1 MVLCIVLGLLGLA
14 PVIVDRGLRPIR
26 QLVPHSMVGLA
37 TLVIAL
43 CQPVIAYSRPGKVRR
58 PVAGARPAQDHPWRP
73 VFYAV
78 HSALGYS
85 AIGLALAAVY
95 LTQTLNA
102 ADQVCGNEV
111 KDNIADHEPQKVL
124 PVWGLYA
131 AYAMG
136 GWILANHL
144 FQTGYRLLKKVTHP
158 LSSLS
163 QGEAQTTLED
173 DRIVKTGVLVFTVGL
188 VTFTVVIIVSL
199 LITEIS
205 D

>member
-1 MVLCIVLGLLGLA
+1 LQEA
-14 PVIVDRGLRPIR
+14 
-26 QLVPHSMVGLA
+26 
-37 TLVIAL
+37 
-43 CQPVIAYSRPGKVRR
+43 
-58 PVAGARPAQDHPWRP
+58 
-73 VFYAV
+73 
-78 HSALGYS
+78 
-85 AIGLALAAVY
+85 
-95 LTQTLNA
+95 
-102 ADQVCGNEV
+102 
-111 KDNIADHEPQKVL
+111 KDNIADHKPQRVL

-144 FQTGYRLLKKVTHP
+144 FQTVYRLVKKVHNHLLYSP
-158 LSSLS
+158 P

-173 DRIVKTGVLVFTVGL
+173 DGIVKTGVLVFTIGL